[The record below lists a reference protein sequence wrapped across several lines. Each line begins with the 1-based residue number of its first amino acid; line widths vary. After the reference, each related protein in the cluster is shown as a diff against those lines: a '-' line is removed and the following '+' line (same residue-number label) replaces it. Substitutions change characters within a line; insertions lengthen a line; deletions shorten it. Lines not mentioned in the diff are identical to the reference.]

1 MIWMSQYRQAF
12 SWTDKPDI
20 ARQLSEVRLMYDIEK
35 DAKLKSLDSIMRNKV
50 I

>member
-1 MIWMSQYRQAF
+1 MIWMSVSTGF

-35 DAKLKSLDSIMRNKV
+35 DAKLKSLDSIMRERY
-50 I
+50 